1 MTPELLLLSTRVALL
16 VLAASALAFVIGWR
30 LRGSRA
36 PAALEQ
42 HSLVPVSGAPQAQ
55 ASADLPTHTEVEP
68 LKAALASA
76 EQQCLDAL
84 EQRDEAERV
93 AHERAREVRR
103 LTEEL
108 EALRAEHLALAQTQ
122 AVALPT
128 VANTSPAE
136 APAASL
142 TLTAEDLQPARSLA
156 ETLAADLQAL
166 EDQLASLTAEHD
178 HARSGLVIV
187 SEATPVDKAALK
199 AATKQSKDTE
209 RRLAQ
214 ATEGLARKR
223 RQLRAVT
230 RSLAAAAEGLTADD
244 LTRIKGIK
252 TILNA
257 QLHDHG
263 IFSYQQIAQW
273 DAEDML
279 AFGELLAFKNRI
291 VKDGWQEQARAL
303 HQAAHP
309 GSPEL

>member
-1 MTPELLLLSTRVALL
+1 MTPELLLLSTRIALL
-16 VLAASALAFVIGWR
+16 VLMASALAFVIGWR
-30 LRGSRA
+30 LRSSRA
-36 PAALEQ
+36 AAALE
-42 HSLVPVSGAPQAQ
+42 HRSLVPVTEEPRAQ
-55 ASADLPTHTEVEP
+55 ASPDLPRHPEVEP
-68 LKAALASA
+68 LKTALASA

-128 VANTSPAE
+128 VANTAPAE

-142 TLTAEDLQPARSLA
+142 PLTAEDLQPARSLA
-156 ETLAADLQAL
+156 ETLAADVQAQ
-166 EDQLASLTAEHD
+166 EDQLASLAVEYD
-178 HARSGLVIV
+178 HARSGLAIV

-230 RSLAAAAEGLTADD
+230 RSLAAAAEGWTADD

-257 QLHDHG
+257 KLHDHG

-303 HQAAHP
+303 HQAAHL